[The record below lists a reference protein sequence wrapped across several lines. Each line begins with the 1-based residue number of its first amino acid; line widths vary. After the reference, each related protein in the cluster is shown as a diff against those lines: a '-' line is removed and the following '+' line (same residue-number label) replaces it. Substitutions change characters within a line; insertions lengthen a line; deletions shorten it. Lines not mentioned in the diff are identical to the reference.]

1 MVPCVG
7 VCSEVPL
14 LLIMRFLPS
23 VREGRQTQFCGR
35 FPEIFTWRAVLAQLE
50 MARNPNRASPP
61 GGAAAA
67 PEANTSPSEAAAIH
81 QTLVPLQDVLER
93 CYAAWG
99 RAWPPPCPPPMA
111 TDPPEG
117 HSTHVRL
124 ICSTGGTDS
133 FSDPFAS
140 VPLPDGGY
148 VVADYGHDAISIVSP
163 TGQVVRT
170 LGQRGRSLGQLLRPR
185 GLALTDDG
193 LYVTDD
199 ADRVQV
205 FDLDGR
211 ATWSFPARA
220 LGAPAVLCRPHGLA
234 RARNGLV
241 YVADTGHHRVAA
253 FSPEGALS
261 FAFGHAGAEP
271 GAFDEPRGLTVAG
284 ERVWVADMCNHRVQA
299 FDLDGRLL
307 RVIGR
312 HGHGPSQFTHP
323 VGVGISG
330 ERPNPSPSP
339 SPNPSPS
346 PHPHP
351 SPNPN
356 L

>member
-1 MVPCVG
+1 
-7 VCSEVPL
+7 
-14 LLIMRFLPS
+14 
-23 VREGRQTQFCGR
+23 
-35 FPEIFTWRAVLAQLE
+35 
-50 MARNPNRASPP
+50 
-61 GGAAAA
+61 
-67 PEANTSPSEAAAIH
+67 
-81 QTLVPLQDVLER
+81 
-93 CYAAWG
+93 
-99 RAWPPPCPPPMA
+99 MA

-140 VPLPDGGY
+140 VPLPDGGC
-148 VVADYGHDAISIVSP
+148 VVADYGHDAISIVSA

-211 ATWSFPARA
+211 ATWSFPERA
-220 LGAPAVLCRPHGLA
+220 EGAPAVLCRPHGLA

-261 FAFGHAGAEP
+261 FADP
-271 GAFDEPRGLTVAG
+271 DPQCTVILA
-284 ERVWVADMCNHRVQA
+284 
-299 FDLDGRLL
+299 
-307 RVIGR
+307 
-312 HGHGPSQFTHP
+312 
-323 VGVGISG
+323 
-330 ERPNPSPSP
+330 
-339 SPNPSPS
+339 
-346 PHPHP
+346 
-351 SPNPN
+351 
-356 L
+356 